1 MVMRQIYIH
10 CAYVAIPLYD
20 SYICDYTTLLLLY
33 HSYICGYTRAF
44 RIYHTLIYVAISEPY
59 GYRTPLY
66 LLIYQ
71 SVMVYKTLLYMYVNR
86 KCNLLHHCSY
96 DRTYVI
102 CYITVP
108 MIEPMLFVISL
119 QSTDRKYISEHDI
132 REWKFEVTKGTIEN
146 RKLKKDIQYHDQ
158 KTKDKMVNSIR
169 QRSRQKT
176 PDWVKHTPSS
186 DIELGTL

>member
-1 MVMRQIYIH
+1 MLLYQSLTVIGHRCICWYTRVLWYIRH
-10 CAYVAIPLYD
+10 C
-20 SYICDYTTLLLLY
+20 YICMW
-33 HSYICGYTRAF
+33 IKR
-44 RIYHTLIYVAISEPY
+44 
-59 GYRTPLY
+59 
-66 LLIYQ
+66 
-71 SVMVYKTLLYMYVNR
+71 
-86 KCNLLHHCSY
+86 
-96 DRTYVI
+96 VI

-146 RKLKKDIQYHDQ
+146 RKLKMKKDIQYHDQ

-169 QRSRQKT
+169 QRSRKKT

-186 DIELGTL
+186 HIEDRYGH